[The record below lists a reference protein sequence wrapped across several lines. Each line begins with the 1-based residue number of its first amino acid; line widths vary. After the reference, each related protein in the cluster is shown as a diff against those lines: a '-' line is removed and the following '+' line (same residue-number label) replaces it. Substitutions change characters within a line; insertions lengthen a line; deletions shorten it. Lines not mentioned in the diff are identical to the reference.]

1 MTKRL
6 PEHLKGAAHYRR
18 SVRNVRPLQGRS
30 ARPDAPDR
38 RMTDETP
45 RRPVTLPRV
54 LFLERPD
61 PDGVVRPGP
70 HIIEGTD

>member
-6 PEHLKGAAHYRR
+6 PENLKGAAHRR
-18 SVRNVRPLQGRS
+18 SVRNVRPPQRTS
-30 ARPDAPDR
+30 AHPDAPDR
-38 RMTDETP
+38 GMTDEAL

-61 PDGVVRPGP
+61 PDSVVRPWP